1 MLENKEGD
9 IIEWQN
15 PDVKLKDGSMAIG
28 KRVLID
34 GQQRITAMTAA
45 LVGKLVL
52 DDHYKWKRIAIA
64 FNPMEEKFEVSNNA
78 IQKSLKW
85 IPDIAPLLDPAF
97 DTFNFVMKY
106 CENNDIKEQ
115 MSYVNT
121 VINKLR
127 NIQNNSLGVITL
139 DMLYA

>member
-52 DDHYKWKRIAIA
+52 DDHYKWKRIADSI
-64 FNPMEEKFEVSNNA
+64 
-78 IQKSLKW
+78 
-85 IPDIAPLLDPAF
+85 
-97 DTFNFVMKY
+97 
-106 CENNDIKEQ
+106 
-115 MSYVNT
+115 
-121 VINKLR
+121 
-127 NIQNNSLGVITL
+127 
-139 DMLYA
+139 